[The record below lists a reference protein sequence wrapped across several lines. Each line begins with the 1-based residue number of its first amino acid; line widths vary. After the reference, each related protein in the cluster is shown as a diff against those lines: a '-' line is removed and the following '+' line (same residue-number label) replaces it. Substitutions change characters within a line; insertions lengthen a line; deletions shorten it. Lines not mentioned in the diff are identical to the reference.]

1 VTVRIRAVST
11 PAETRRW
18 ALLPERLHANKPGYV
33 PALRSTTLAAMNHRR
48 NPFHRHAHISHFL
61 AVRDGVD
68 VGRVSTTVHPAYNE
82 RHGTS
87 AGFFGFLD
95 AVDDPEVYA
104 ALLDAAGNEVAR
116 HGVSTLTGP
125 YNYWS
130 GDQFGVLLEE
140 HDRPTAVFQTW
151 NPAEVAG
158 HLARCGF
165 TARDE
170 MRGYEISTAQRSAAR
185 TEVLDRADRISRTLG
200 LVSRPMNRR
209 RIKRDEGLIR
219 DMFASS
225 FASSAE
231 VLPYPDD
238 VFDDMFGQLRPLLDL
253 DLVRF
258 VERRG
263 EPVGFSLTVPDL
275 NELLAV
281 WQGRITPIE
290 MARLRGRLSRVSGV
304 VVLLLGVV
312 PGSPMGIAPVL
323 FADTLR
329 AVEQNGYGSVHTT
342 WVHGT
347 NSAMHGLLSRF
358 TGTGTARRWALYDR
372 PLRQDAAA

>member
-1 VTVRIRAVST
+1 VTVRICAVTS
-11 PAETRRW
+11 PADARRW
-18 ALLPERLHANKPGYV
+18 AILPERLHANKPGYV
-33 PALRSTTLAAMNHRR
+33 PALRSATLAAMNPRR
-48 NPFHRHAHISHFL
+48 NPFHRHAHISHLL

-82 RHGTS
+82 RHGAS

-104 ALLDAAGNEVAR
+104 ALLDAAANEVAR

-151 NPAEVAG
+151 NPAEVAD
-158 HLARCGF
+158 HLAACGF
-165 TARDE
+165 ILRDE
-170 MRGYEISTAQRSAAR
+170 LRGYEISVSQRTAAR
-185 TEVLDRADRISRTLG
+185 TEVLDRADRISRALG
-200 LVSRPMNRR
+200 LVSRPMHRR
-209 RIKRDEGLIR
+209 SIDRDAGLIR
-219 DMFASS
+219 DLFASS
-225 FASSAE
+225 FATSAE

-275 NELLAV
+275 NELFAV
-281 WQGRITPIE
+281 WQGRITPME
-290 MARLRGRLSRVSGV
+290 MARLRGRLSQVSGV

-358 TGTGTARRWALYDR
+358 AGTVPARRWALYDR
-372 PLRQDAAA
+372 PLRRDAVA

>member
-33 PALRSTTLAAMNHRR
+33 PALRSATLAAMNHRR

-165 TARDE
+165 TPRDE

-372 PLRQDAAA
+372 PLQQDAAA

>member
-1 VTVRIRAVST
+1 MTVRIPAVSS
-11 PAETRRW
+11 PAEVRRW
-18 ALLPERLHANKPGYV
+18 ALLPERLHTNKPGFI
-33 PALRSTTLAAMNHRR
+33 PALRSTALAAMNHRR
-48 NPFHRHAHISHFL
+48 NPLHRHAHISHLL
-61 AVRDGVD
+61 AIRDGMD

-104 ALLDAAGNEVAR
+104 ALLDAAGTEVAR

-130 GDQFGVLLEE
+130 GDQFGVLLEK

-151 NPAEVAG
+151 NPSEVAY
-158 HLARCGF
+158 HLERCGF
-165 TARDE
+165 TPRDE

-185 TEVLDRADRISRTLG
+185 TEVLDRADRISRALG

-209 RIKRDEGLIR
+209 RIDRDAGLIR

-238 VFDDMFGQLRPLLDL
+238 VFADMFGQLRPLLDL

-263 EPVGFSLTVPDL
+263 EPVGFSLTVPYL

-358 TGTGTARRWALYDR
+358 AGGGPVRRWALSDR

>member
-1 VTVRIRAVST
+1 MNVRICAVST
-11 PAETRRW
+11 PAEARRW

-33 PALRSTTLAAMNHRR
+33 PALRATTIAAMNPRR

-68 VGRVSTTVHPAYNE
+68 VGRVSTTVHPDYNE
-82 RHGTS
+82 RHEES

-104 ALLDAAGNEVAR
+104 ALLDAAANEVAR

-140 HDRPTAVFQTW
+140 HDRPTAIFQTW
-151 NPAEVAG
+151 NPAEVADR
-158 HLARCGF
+158 LAGCGF

-170 MRGYEISTAQRSAAR
+170 MSGYEITAAQRTAAR
-185 TEVLDRADRISRTLG
+185 AEVLGRAERISRALG

-209 RIKRDEGLIR
+209 RIDRDAGLIR

-225 FASSAE
+225 FATSAE

-275 NELLAV
+275 NELFAV

-290 MARLRGRLSRVSGV
+290 IARLRGRLSRVSGV

-347 NSAMHGLLSRF
+347 NSAMHGLLSRYA
-358 TGTGTARRWALYDR
+358 GTRPARRWALYDR
-372 PLRQDAAA
+372 PVRQDAVA